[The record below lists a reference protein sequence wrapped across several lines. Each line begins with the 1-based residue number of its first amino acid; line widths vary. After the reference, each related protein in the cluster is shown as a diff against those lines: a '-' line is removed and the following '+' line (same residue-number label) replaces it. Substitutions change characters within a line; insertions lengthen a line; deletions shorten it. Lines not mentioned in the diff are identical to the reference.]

1 MTIAVVPRPTALPE
15 PADRL
20 VVVEASAGTGKTY
33 FLEHRVADL
42 VLAGAELHQ
51 ILLVTFTDKA
61 VAELRLRIRDLLDR
75 LARTTESSAQATP
88 DGTMDR
94 RGAWHIDDAARAR
107 LRAAVIG
114 FDHAPI
120 FTIHGFCHRVLVEEA
135 FAAARLF
142 EQTQI
147 ADEVA
152 FDAAFMDLVRS
163 RFATT
168 APDVDLLGAY
178 LARGSTLDHLRALL
192 LTCARKGALPRIEL
206 DSSVAYAIGNA
217 LRAAF
222 GTGDLR
228 AALVTSLALTG
239 NDKRYAPAWIE
250 HIGRAVEQWDG
261 TAAGALAVCDSIRK
275 HGRSEPGPNLLPR
288 LAKASARA
296 HASAP
301 AVAKNAHAMG
311 LAARA
316 RADDPSQRPQTC
328 DIAAIEAAL
337 RAALAQPSLDAA
349 VVATMLP
356 PLLER
361 IGTVKAERGMF
372 DYDDML
378 RLVRDALQA
387 PGGDQLARRLRSRTP
402 WVMIDEFQDTDR
414 VQWDIFRAIW
424 LSPETKGLTIVGDP
438 KQAIYG
444 FRGADVATYCA
455 ARDQLV
461 QSGATVVQLDVNYRA
476 TAEMVRAVNRVLAGD
491 GISPLLDDPGTSRPG
506 GHEIR
511 YDHPVKPS
519 NDVTC
524 ASARPPITVFAMRG
538 SGKLDGKREAN
549 RRALAAAIAT
559 EIEQLRRTPIAWS
572 SRGQSSDFS
581 LSQVMVLT
589 RTNKD
594 SNEIAGAL
602 RSRGLACAVV
612 ESDRLFET
620 REAAELA
627 SVLAAVAAPRDR
639 SARMRALRSR
649 FFDVAWDDLMQVVDA
664 PDHHP
669 LIARLLDWAA
679 LANRRAYEPLLRS
692 LIEDSRFAERAL
704 ITGGGERAIMNTW
717 HLIEIVLGEVARS
730 RCDLYE
736 LVTKLR
742 RWIADGDDRPDDR
755 DVQRAESDADAIRIL
770 TVHKAKGLEAPYV
783 FLFGAASPPKSTN
796 VHTVRDA
803 HGLSLVVGPQA
814 EPIAKLVQE
823 EATAENQRLAYV
835 ALTRAK
841 VRLYL
846 PCYTDG
852 VVDAKSMYH
861 SIERCLLPLVSRG
874 CADVEVVEIDVERVK
889 TAEIPLDALAGLEP
903 PAAPQVHD
911 LTEISGTKAGMTTVS
926 YSRLRHVLH
935 GPAELAAP
943 TDAPV
948 PQPLVRLA
956 AHELP
961 PGADAGL
968 LLHDLFERVDL
979 DPLRTADDV
988 ASWLKHPQTAALI
1001 ADCARDRGI
1010 AARFHRHA
1018 AELVFA
1024 TLTQPLNITDGHALP
1039 PLTHARLLTREVEFV
1054 YPTELAAVP
1063 GVRDH
1068 TGLVKGYIDA
1078 LVAWDDDLWI
1088 IDYKSDLL
1096 IGDPLRVAADHVQ
1109 HHYAVQQRLYALAVD
1124 RMRGGRTL
1132 AGMLF
1137 PFVRY
1142 GVAVAVRFDP
1152 DQLAAWAAWLS
1163 ELANAA

>member
-1 MTIAVVPRPTALPE
+1 MTIAIVPRPTALP
-15 PADRL
+15 PPTDTL

-75 LARTTESSAQATP
+75 LARTTASSAAATP
-88 DGTMDR
+88 DDATPQR
-94 RGAWHIDDAARAR
+94 NVWHIDDAARAR

-135 FAAARLF
+135 FAASRLF

-168 APDVDLLGAY
+168 APEVDLLGAY

-192 LTCARKGALPRIEL
+192 LTCARKGAPPRVEF
-206 DSSVAYAIGNA
+206 DSAAACAIGDA

-222 GTGDLR
+222 GTSDLR

-239 NDKRYAPAWIE
+239 NDKRYAPGWIE

-261 TAAGALAVCDSIRK
+261 TAAGALAVCDAIRK
-275 HGRSEPGPNLLPR
+275 HGGSEPGPKLVPR
-288 LAKASARA
+288 LVKAGAKSTE
-296 HASAP
+296 
-301 AVAKNAHAMG
+301 AV
-311 LAARA
+311 
-316 RADDPSQRPQTC
+316 
-328 DIAAIEAAL
+328 L

-349 VVATMLP
+349 VVSTMLP

-378 RLVRDALQA
+378 RLVRDALHG

-424 LSPETKGLTIVGDP
+424 LSPETRGLTIVGDP

-461 QSGATVVQLDVNYRA
+461 QNGATVVQLDVNYRA
-476 TAEMVRAVNRVLAGD
+476 TADMVRAVNRVLAGD

-511 YDHPVKPS
+511 YDHPVQPS
-519 NDVTC
+519 NDVICSST
-524 ASARPPITVFAMRG
+524 RPPITVFAMRG
-538 SGKLDGKREAN
+538 ATKLDGKREAN
-549 RRALAAAIAT
+549 RRALAAAIGT
-559 EIEQLRRTPIAWS
+559 EIEQLRRTPVVWS
-572 SRGQSSDFS
+572 SRGHSADFS

-649 FFDVAWDDLMQVVDA
+649 FFDVAWADLMQVVDA

-692 LIEDSRFAERAL
+692 LVEDSRFAERAL

-717 HLIEIVLGEVARS
+717 HLIELVLGEVARS
-730 RCDLYE
+730 RCDLHE

-742 RWIADGDDRPDDR
+742 RWIADGNDHPDDR

-783 FLFGAASPPKSTN
+783 FLFGAASSPKSTN
-796 VHTVRDA
+796 VHTVHDA
-803 HGLSLVVGPQA
+803 HGPSLVVGPHP
-814 EPIAKLVQE
+814 EPVAKLVQA
-823 EATAENQRLAYV
+823 EASAENQRLAYV

-874 CADVEVVEIDVERVK
+874 GEDVEVVEVDVEHVK
-889 TAEIPLDALAGLEP
+889 TAETPLDALAGFEP
-903 PAAPQVHD
+903 PVAPHVSD
-911 LTEISGTKAGMTTVS
+911 VEEISGTKAGMATVS
-926 YSRLRHVLH
+926 YSRLRHLLH
-935 GPAELAAP
+935 GPAELAALS
-943 TDAPV
+943 TDAASG
-948 PQPLVRLA
+948 PQPLVHLLP
-956 AHELP
+956 HELP
-961 PGADAGL
+961 AGVDSGL
-968 LLHDLFERVDL
+968 LLHDLLERVDL
-979 DPLRTADDV
+979 DHLRSVGDA
-988 ASWLKHPQTAALI
+988 AEWMKQPRTAALI

-1024 TLTQPLNITDGHALP
+1024 TLTQPLGFSNGDALP
-1039 PLTHARLLTREVEFV
+1039 PLTHARLLAREVEFV
-1054 YPTELAAVP
+1054 YPTEPVAPADI
-1063 GVRDH
+1063 G
-1068 TGLVKGYIDA
+1068 TISGLVKGYIDA
-1078 LVAWDDDLWI
+1078 LAVWDDDLWI
-1088 IDYKSDLL
+1088 VDYKSDILV
-1096 IGDPLRVAADHVQ
+1096 GDPLRIAADHVQ
-1109 HHYAVQQRLYALAVD
+1109 QHYAVQQRLYALAVD

-1132 AGMLF
+1132 AGMVF

-1142 GVAVAVRFDP
+1142 GVAVAVRFEP
-1152 DQLAAWAAWLS
+1152 DQLAAWAAWLAD
-1163 ELANAA
+1163 LANAA